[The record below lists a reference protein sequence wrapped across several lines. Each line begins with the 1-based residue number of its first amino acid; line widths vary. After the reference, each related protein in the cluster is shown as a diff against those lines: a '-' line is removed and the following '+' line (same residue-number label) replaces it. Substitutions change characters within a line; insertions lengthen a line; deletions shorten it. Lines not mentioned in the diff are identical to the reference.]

1 MTCQVVLWSVART
14 GLRPSN
20 GTWGA
25 GVVWG
30 SWWLRGVLGPPPPP
44 TLRVPTPP
52 SAARSSFHGC
62 GEVEAGDAHG
72 HVCGPGEGRK
82 PVRSGS
88 GSRTAQCLRRG
99 STRGGLDAGRC
110 RPRSRA
116 SFSDVLPAPEAACSV
131 GQTRAPRGRQD
142 VARGMVRVQQLSWGD
157 GALGAPWLRFTGG
170 TETRPRVWGAFPTVP
185 STRGSHVSTGRA
197 GRPVRSAR
205 GRGVCSYSPLV
216 CVCSLQCI
224 FKIPKCRRSLSCGIC
239 SKMPSGCPR
248 LWVEPSPVRTVVSC
262 AQSCDGARV

>member
-1 MTCQVVLWSVART
+1 MGRGAQEWS
-14 GLRPSN
+14 G
-20 GTWGA
+20 GA
-25 GVVWG
+25 GGCEG
-30 SWWLRGVLGPPPPP
+30 SWVLRRCP
-44 TLRVPTPP
+44 
-52 SAARSSFHGC
+52 
-62 GEVEAGDAHG
+62 
-72 HVCGPGEGRK
+72 
-82 PVRSGS
+82 RSGS
-88 GSRTAQCLRRG
+88 PHLLQQPALPSTGVGRWRPETPTATSAGPARAGNPCAAAAVRGPLSVSGGAAREGALTLGGAGLGPVPAAQTFSR
-99 STRGGLDAGRC
+99 
-110 RPRSRA
+110 PPKP
-116 SFSDVLPAPEAACSV
+116 PAAV

-157 GALGAPWLRFTGG
+157 GALGAPWLSLTGG
-170 TETRPRVWGAFPTVP
+170 TETRPRVWGAFPIVP
-185 STRGSHVSTGRA
+185 STRGSHASTGRA

-248 LWVEPSPVRTVVSC
+248 LWVEPSPVQTVVSC

>member
-1 MTCQVVLWSVART
+1 MVLDPLVERLRNGVRDGVTCQVVLWSVART

-20 GTWGA
+20 GTRGA

-30 SWWLRGVLGPPPPP
+30 SWWLRGVLGPPPLP

-62 GEVEAGDAHG
+62 GEMEAGDAHG
-72 HVCGPGEGRK
+72 HVCRPGGAAREGALTLGGAGLGP
-82 PVRSGS
+82 
-88 GSRTAQCLRRG
+88 
-99 STRGGLDAGRC
+99 
-110 RPRSRA
+110 
-116 SFSDVLPAPEAACSV
+116 LPAAQTFSRPPKPPAAV

-142 VARGMVRVQQLSWGD
+142 VARGMVQVQQLSWGD
-157 GALGAPWLRFTGG
+157 GALGAPWLSLTGG
-170 TETRPRVWGAFPTVP
+170 TETRPRVWGAFPIVP
-185 STRGSHVSTGRA
+185 STRGAHVSTGRA

>member
-1 MTCQVVLWSVART
+1 MLDPLVERLRNGVRDGVTCQVVLWSVART

-20 GTWGA
+20 GTRGA

-30 SWWLRGVLGPPPPP
+30 SWWLRGVLGPPPLP

-72 HVCGPGEGRK
+72 HVCRPGEGRK

-99 STRGGLDAGRC
+99 STRGGPDAGRC

-116 SFSDVLPAPEAACSV
+116 SCSDILPAPEAACSR
-131 GQTRAPRGRQD
+131 GPDTGSQGTSGRCTR
-142 VARGMVRVQQLSWGD
+142 D
-157 GALGAPWLRFTGG
+157 GAGAAAELGRRG
-170 TETRPRVWGAFPTVP
+170 PRCTLAE
-185 STRGSHVSTGRA
+185 
-197 GRPVRSAR
+197 
-205 GRGVCSYSPLV
+205 LD
-216 CVCSLQCI
+216 
-224 FKIPKCRRSLSCGIC
+224 RRH
-239 SKMPSGCPR
+239 
-248 LWVEPSPVRTVVSC
+248 
-262 AQSCDGARV
+262 